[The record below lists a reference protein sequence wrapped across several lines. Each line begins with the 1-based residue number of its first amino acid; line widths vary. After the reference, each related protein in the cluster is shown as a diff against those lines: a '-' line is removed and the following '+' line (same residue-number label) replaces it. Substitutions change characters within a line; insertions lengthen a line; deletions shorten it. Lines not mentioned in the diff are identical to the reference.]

1 MKKIDYIF
9 KNFQAD
15 SFIKDIQNGYIEGEL
30 GWCEDAILKNTLD
43 YNDLE
48 YQLNY
53 LNFFYGDISKTLKRR
68 RRKSNE
74 LAYKVI
80 INFFKNKQTINKKN
94 IDKYFVKKKI
104 YNLSSLGFDFSGD
117 ADDWSD
123 EESSLRQ
130 TLAHYVDTGIFFRN
144 IKEFSLVYDGQIKFE
159 GRGHYEYE
167 ILCFYSKTD
176 KKYHLLLLFL
186 EADGND
192 SYLYVNSFKNKPNL
206 NQIKSSIDSNKDYYT
221 LMYYRSNKENIKSYL
236 IYKPSKNF
244 ELDKF
249 WKKELKL
256 GLNLERVEKKIFRN
270 EEAFYNNHK
279 NDSSIF
285 DNYVKKYPEKYF
297 KDENPINI
305 INDHF
310 KEFPNQKFK
319 QFKFFKHIMSDKFKY
334 KNDPKFII
342 EIIHSKEDLEGLL
355 NFVPIKT
362 QQNKN
367 LAEEIRILRML
378 RTKNKSFL
386 IKVFKTNKDKVYDLA
401 AIYMPKNIL
410 NDPKLVME
418 MVKIDTN
425 VISLIGDQLKKNKKF
440 MKKVYE

>member
-1 MKKIDYIF
+1 MKRIDFIF

-15 SFIKDIQNGYIEGEL
+15 SFIKDIRNGYGGY

-53 LNFFYGDISKTLKRR
+53 LKFFYGDINKTLKKRKN
-68 RRKSNE
+68 KSNE
-74 LAYKVI
+74 HAYKVI
-80 INFFKNKQTINKKN
+80 INFFKNNQTINKKN

-117 ADDWSD
+117 TDDWSD

-144 IKEFSLVYDGQIKFE
+144 IKEFSLVYEGQIKFE
-159 GRGHYEYE
+159 GRGLYEYE

-176 KKYHLLLLFL
+176 KKYHLLILFL

-221 LMYYRSNKENIKSYL
+221 LMYYRSNKKNIKSYL

-244 ELDKF
+244 ELDNF
-249 WKKELKL
+249 WRKELKL
-256 GLNLERVEKKIFRN
+256 GINLKRVEKKIFRD
-270 EEAFYNNHK
+270 EDSFYNNFK
-279 NDSSIF
+279 DDGDIIY
-285 DNYVKKYPEKYF
+285 NYIKRNPSKYF
-297 KDENPINI
+297 SSQNASNLINK
-305 INDHF
+305 HF
-310 KEFPNQKFK
+310 KEYPNQKFK
-319 QFKFFKHIMSDKFKY
+319 NFNFFKFIMSDKFRYKY
-334 KNDPKFII
+334 DLKFIN
-342 EIIHSKEDLEGLL
+342 EIIHKKDDVEGLL
-355 NFVPIKT
+355 SFIPIKT
-362 QQNKN
+362 QNNKE

-378 RTKNKSFL
+378 RSKNKNFI
-386 IKVFKTNKDKVYDLA
+386 IKVIKTNKDKIYDLA
-401 AIYMPKNIL
+401 VSYMPSSIFD
-410 NDPKLVME
+410 DPKLMME
-418 MVKIDTN
+418 MIKIDTN
-425 VISLIGDQLKKNKKF
+425 VISLIGNKLKKNKKF
-440 MKKVYE
+440 MKDVWK

>member
-15 SFIKDIQNGYIEGEL
+15 SFIKDIQNGYIEGAL

-53 LNFFYGDISKTLKRR
+53 LKFFNGDISKTLKS
-68 RRKSNE
+68 RKKKHNK
-74 LAYKVI
+74 LAYKAI
-80 INFFKNKQTINKKN
+80 IEFFRSNQEINKKN

-104 YNLSSLGFDFSGD
+104 YNLSSLGFDFSED
-117 ADDWSD
+117 NDSWSD
-123 EESSLRQ
+123 EESSFRQ
-130 TLAHYVDTGIFFRN
+130 TLAHYVDTGILFRKVN
-144 IKEFSLVYDGQIKFE
+144 EFSLIYDGQIKFK
-159 GRGHYEYE
+159 GGGAYEYE
-167 ILCFYSKTD
+167 IICFYSKND

-186 EADGND
+186 EEDGND

-206 NQIKSSIDSNKDYYT
+206 NQIKSSIDSNKDPHT
-221 LMYYRSNKENIKSYL
+221 LMFYRFNKKHIKSYL

-256 GLNLERVEKKIFRN
+256 GLNLERVEKKILRN

-297 KDENPINI
+297 KNLHPASF

-310 KEFPNQKFK
+310 KEYPQQKFK
-319 QFKFFKHIMSDKFKY
+319 RFKFFKYIMSDKFNY
-334 KNDPKFII
+334 RNDHKFIMD
-342 EIIHSKEDLEGLL
+342 IIHSKDDLEGLL
-355 NFVPIKT
+355 SFVPQKT
-362 QQNKN
+362 QENKD

-378 RTKNKSFL
+378 RTKDKNFL
-386 IKVFKTNKDKVYDLA
+386 IKVFNTNKDKLYDLA
-401 AIYMPKNIL
+401 VSYMPKSIL

-418 MVKIDTN
+418 MIKIDTD
-425 VISLIGDQLKKNKKF
+425 VISLIGDKLKKNRKF
-440 MKKVYE
+440 MKKVYK